1 MVTPSGF
8 SVGAR
13 VRTGLR
19 LTASLL
25 LLLPARSRD
34 RFIGIGVA
42 LILAI
47 AVGDWR
53 IVEVERGSSF
63 AAYETAG
70 LNLTRGMNAQTSRTL
85 GAVDKALSDIPAAL
99 ELGAV
104 ENADQMK
111 SALRAGAA
119 SDFLVD
125 RQKRLQGVESLSLID
140 ADGRLANSSP
150 NGPRLEADFSKSE
163 LFIRLSAGQEAGPF
177 VNAPASTSC
186 VDDSGVDLMRSPI
199 SPVFSPRATLCTSR
213 SNSRHSQATAGL
225 GREVG
230 ILWQPDGSAEP
241 RLP

>member
-150 NGPRLEADFSKSE
+150 NGPRLDGASYLE
-163 LFIRLSAGQEAGPF
+163 IR
-177 VNAPASTSC
+177 
-186 VDDSGVDLMRSPI
+186 
-199 SPVFSPRATLCTSR
+199 
-213 SNSRHSQATAGL
+213 
-225 GREVG
+225 
-230 ILWQPDGSAEP
+230 
-241 RLP
+241 